1 VTARILIVDDSE
13 SIRETLGLTLRFK
26 GYEVQE
32 AENGEQAL
40 KILQQDVFDLVFCDL
55 AMPGMDGR
63 EVIRRLRKQ
72 PGLENLPV
80 LVLSAE
86 ARETKAESLEAGAT
100 ACIDKPFS
108 PETILR
114 QVEQCLAK

>member
-1 VTARILIVDDSE
+1 MTARILIVDDSE

-72 PGLENLPV
+72 PGLENLGP
-80 LVLSAE
+80 
-86 ARETKAESLEAGAT
+86 RSLRRGERDQGR
-100 ACIDKPFS
+100 IS
-108 PETILR
+108 R
-114 QVEQCLAK
+114 SRRHRMYR